1 MFLSNVMQT
10 TEPSSQSGRDD
21 PAPFVPTPAVEPSEA
36 NNGHAPLDL
45 GSAPYVD
52 AWDAHVH
59 QSTGES
65 SRQKRDHTL
74 RLVREVVE
82 TGIFALLMFLAVRL
96 VVQNF
101 RVEGLS
107 MNPTYETG
115 QYVLVN
121 KGLYARLDLKSI
133 SDWVP
138 FWQSHDSAHYLFH
151 GPRRGD
157 VVVFE
162 PPLPISTNGE
172 RDFIKRVIG
181 QPGERVEVR
190 DGHVFVDGRQLE
202 ERYLGPVQTTCFGQY
217 CDVQLGP
224 DQYFVLGDN
233 RPNSSDSR
241 FWGPVTGD
249 RIIGK
254 AWLIYLPFG
263 DFGPAPN
270 GAPSIGA
277 SESP

>member
-1 MFLSNVMQT
+1 MVHSGVMQT
-10 TEPSSQSGRDD
+10 TEPSSQTGPDETPPRVT
-21 PAPFVPTPAVEPSEA
+21 PPTVEPDESS
-36 NNGHAPLDL
+36 NGHAPLEL
-45 GSAPYVD
+45 GSAAYVT
-52 AWDAHVH
+52 AWDEHVH
-59 QSTGES
+59 QSAGES
-65 SRQKRDHTL
+65 SRQKRHHNL

-121 KGLYARLDLKSI
+121 KGLYTRFDLQAI
-133 SDWVP
+133 SDWIP
-138 FWQSHDSAHYLFH
+138 FWQSDDSAHYLFH

-181 QPGERVEVR
+181 QPGEHVEVR

-217 CDVQLGP
+217 CDVQLGA

-241 FWGPVTGD
+241 FWGPVNGD

>member
-151 GPRRGD
+151 GPRRVD
-157 VVVFE
+157 
-162 PPLPISTNGE
+162 
-172 RDFIKRVIG
+172 
-181 QPGERVEVR
+181 VR